1 MYVIYYYCYYT
12 LFYAY
17 YHLYIGNCA
26 VCNEEVCGNCAD
38 NSKNKIPSH
47 LLFNKSMNKSTSSDK
62 MSSDQSSLTMGI
74 TTVIAAAVSDD
85 KKIDSSVPTISAND
99 IAEAKDGKDTKES
112 KDGKDTK
119 ESKEETIKNWL
130 CNKCKV
136 ECDKIWLKEF
146 RATIHEKYD
155 EIFDAYFSNDGKYQV
170 FFKFPSVK
178 DDNTKRKVLRAVQV
192 AEYGFSITGYD
203 AIFKVAKY
211 AYYGRE
217 IYNTLLKAEML
228 SVMKPIIENLKIYG
242 FKTDDYMA
250 PLYLYYLSCKH
261 QALFNKNP
269 DYESR
274 GHKAND
280 PGIIITYNFIILSSN
295 CHYHY

>member
-1 MYVIYYYCYYT
+1 
-12 LFYAY
+12 
-17 YHLYIGNCA
+17 
-26 VCNEEVCGNCAD
+26 
-38 NSKNKIPSH
+38 
-47 LLFNKSMNKSTSSDK
+47 MNTSNSSDK
-62 MSSDQSSLTMGI
+62 MSSDQSSSSN
-74 TTVIAAAVSDD
+74 VVVAAIVSDD
-85 KKIDSSVPTISAND
+85 KKIDSSVPVINAND
-99 IAEAKDGKDTKES
+99 TAESKDTKDDKDS
-112 KDGKDTK
+112 KDGKD
-119 ESKEETIKNWL
+119 SKEETWL

-146 RATIHEKYD
+146 RTTIHEKYD
-155 EIFDAYFSNDGKYQV
+155 VIIDTYFNNDCRYQV
-170 FFKFPSVK
+170 FFKFPNLK
-178 DDNTKRKVLRAVQV
+178 DDDAKRKALRVVQV

-242 FKTDDYMA
+242 VKTDDYMT

-261 QALFNKNP
+261 QAFFNKNP

-280 PGIIITYNFIILSSN
+280 AGSI
-295 CHYHY
+295 